1 MIQDPEAWQAKY
13 DRLEKDGWLE
23 GFSLPKR
30 FAVVN
35 VVVIDADKSAYLVTS
50 DGRVVLYKFQSDV
63 GLRMFWNITPT
74 EEEIAE

>member
-1 MIQDPEAWQAKY
+1 MITCPDAWQAKY
-13 DRLEKDGWLE
+13 DRLVKDGWYE

-30 FAVVN
+30 FAVAS
-35 VVVIDADKSAYLVTS
+35 VVVIDADKAAYMVTT
-50 DGRVVLYKFQSDV
+50 DGRVVLYKFQSDI